1 MSDQE
6 FRAVL
11 AALGAQPPQGYD
23 STPPLR
29 SVAVL
34 GAGAVGR
41 LLACEAL
48 AAGLEVRLHSVL
60 GSELT
65 ELARAGAVT
74 VRGVHLV
81 GSYAVGEQPGDRPQI
96 LLSRSV
102 DEAVA
107 GVDAVLIATPS
118 SAHATYAGLLAGN
131 LADGQL
137 VVLVPGRFLGGPA
150 FRRELASHLCT
161 AEVTVAEVEAVPYQG
176 VARGA
181 TVEVHGVARSLGVST
196 LPVERAREVT
206 RLLTPLLVEPRPTD
220 GPLETAFAGVTG
232 VLTVAPVLTN
242 VAAVDQGG
250 DEGVLLK
257 ELVSPALAGSLL
269 RKLDEE
275 RREVAFR
282 FGVRD
287 LPSTAAWLRRT
298 YGDADDELVDDHD
311 LVRAIR
317 DLEVF
322 DDLRLRVDGGPRV
335 IDDVPHSLVPLAS
348 AGRRAGVPTPATDTV
363 ISLASTLAGTDFARE
378 GRSLE
383 SLGLAGPEPGE
394 LRRAI
399 AVRGTA
405 SSHNDVWRRL

>member
-11 AALGAQPPQGYD
+11 AALGANPPHGFE

-48 AAGLEVRLHSVL
+48 AAGLQVRLHSVR

-65 ELARAGAVT
+65 ELARAGAIT
-74 VRGVHLV
+74 VRGTHLV
-81 GSYAVGEQPGDRPQI
+81 GSYAVGEEPSERPQI
-96 LLSRSV
+96 LLSRSA
-102 DEAVA
+102 DEAIA
-107 GVDAVLIATPS
+107 GVDAILIATPS
-118 SAHATYAGLLAGN
+118 AAHPTYAGLLAGN

-137 VVLVPGRFLGGPA
+137 VVLVPGRFLGAPA
-150 FRRELASHLCT
+150 FSRELRGHLCSADIT
-161 AEVTVAEVEAVPYQG
+161 LAEVEAVPYQG
-176 VARGA
+176 VVRGA
-181 TVEVHGVARSLGVST
+181 GVVVHGVARGLRVST
-196 LPVERAREVT
+196 LPVGRSAEVT
-206 RLLTPLLVEPRPTD
+206 RRLSPLLAEPEPAD
-220 GPLETAFAGVTG
+220 GPLDTAFAGLTG
-232 VLTVAPVLTN
+232 VLAVAPVLTN
-242 VAAVDQGG
+242 VAAVDSGG
-250 DEGVLLK
+250 EEGVLLK
-257 ELVSPALAGSLL
+257 ELISPALASSLL

-287 LPSTAAWLRRT
+287 LPSAASWLRRT
-298 YGDADDELVDDHD
+298 YGEGDEGQADDL
-311 LVRAIR
+311 LQTIR
-317 DLEVF
+317 DLELF
-322 DDLRLRVDGGPRV
+322 DELRLRADGGPRV

-348 AGRRAGVPTPATDTV
+348 AGRRAGVPTPATDTM
-363 ISLASTLAGTDFARE
+363 ISLASTLAGTDFGRE

-383 SLGLAGPEPGE
+383 SLGLAAHDPGE

-399 AVRGTA
+399 AEQHEA